1 MTIDVI
7 TTVLSSDKR
16 ICTALEIVKKLN
28 LKDCWIGAGFIRNCI
43 WDYLHNSKTEVD
55 GGDVD
60 VVFYD
65 RENTSLEYEQQ
76 LESMLNNLNPDFP
89 WSVKNQ
95 ARMQLKYNLNY
106 STTLEAISFW
116 PETATCIA
124 ARLNDSNVIEVI
136 APYGYDDLLNLIL
149 RPSPRI
155 DTAVFYNRVKEK
167 GWLKK
172 WSKLKV
178 AD

>member
-1 MTIDVI
+1 MDLIATI
-7 TTVLSSDKR
+7 LSSDKR
-16 ICTALEIVKKLN
+16 IYSALEIVKKLGLN
-28 LKDCWIGAGFIRNCI
+28 DCWIGAGFIRNCI
-43 WDYLHNSKTEVD
+43 WDYLHNIRTEVD
-55 GGDVD
+55 GSDVD

-65 RENTSLEYEQQ
+65 HEDTTSEYELQ
-76 LESMLNNLNPDFP
+76 LENVLNKLNPNFP

-95 ARMQLKYNLNY
+95 ARMQLKYHLNY

-124 ARLNDSNVIEVI
+124 ARLNNHNSVDLI

-149 RPSPRI
+149 RPSPKI
-155 DTAVFYNRVKEK
+155 DTTVFYNRIKEK

-172 WSKLKV
+172 WPKLKIS
-178 AD
+178 D